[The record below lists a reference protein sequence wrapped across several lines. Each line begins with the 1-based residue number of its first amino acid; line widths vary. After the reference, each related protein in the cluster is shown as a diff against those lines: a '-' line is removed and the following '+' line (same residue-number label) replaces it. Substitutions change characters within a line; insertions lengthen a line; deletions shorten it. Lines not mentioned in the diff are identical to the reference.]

1 MNNFTPKTSID
12 EYIDK
17 SELNARIYQIL
28 LYLQDSKE
36 NGRYKLK
43 RQPLEIFNQAY
54 AICEEL
60 QKVKHPEET
69 AVPIWDRLRNRLR
82 NSFLSYETS
91 VIFSCVFVLLSFTSK
106 DNPNMRYF
114 LNRIGQKIDSI
125 YFQEFEPLLKEELT
139 YITALPASFEFLKSE
154 ADRIQDLDK
163 RELYYA
169 DYLTRFKQ
177 AKSKGN
183 ILQQINDEIELIK
196 RTKELSNIEKP
207 AATVEK
213 ETPDVASIKVRS
225 VVILELLKKLQL
237 GTAQNDLT
245 KICKLIAFL
254 TGNSYDRIYNEL
266 QKGVFFSN
274 YHKKEIQEAN
284 KLLAEL
290 NTSISIDKD
299 RKY

>member
-1 MNNFTPKTSID
+1 MNNCAPKTTID

-17 SELNARIYQIL
+17 SELNSRIYQVL
-28 LYLQDSKE
+28 LYLQDSTA
-36 NGRYKLK
+36 NGRHKLK

-69 AVPIWDRLRNRLR
+69 AVPIWDRLRN
-82 NSFLSYETS
+82 SFLSYETS
-91 VIFSCVFVLLSFTSK
+91 VIFSCVFVILSFTSK
-106 DNPNMRYF
+106 GNPNMKYF
-114 LNRIGQKIDSI
+114 LNRIKQKIDSI

-154 ADRIQDLDK
+154 ADKIPDLDK
-163 RELYYA
+163 RELYYT

-196 RTKELSNIEKP
+196 RTKELSSIEKP
-207 AATVEK
+207 ATVTDK
-213 ETPDVASIKVRS
+213 ENTDVASIKVRS
-225 VVILELLKKLQL
+225 VVIFELLKKIQL
-237 GTAQNDLT
+237 GTAHNDLT

-254 TGNSYDRIYNEL
+254 TGNSYNNIYNEI
-266 QKGVFFSN
+266 QKGVNFSKF
-274 YHKKEIQEAN
+274 HSKQIDEAN
-284 KLLAEL
+284 KILAEL
-290 NTSISIDKD
+290 NASISIDKN
-299 RKY
+299 KQY